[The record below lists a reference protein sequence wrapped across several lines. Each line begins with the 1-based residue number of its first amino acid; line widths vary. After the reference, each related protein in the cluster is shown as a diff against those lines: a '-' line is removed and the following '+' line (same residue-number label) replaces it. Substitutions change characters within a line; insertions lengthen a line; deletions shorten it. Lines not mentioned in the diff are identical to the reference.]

1 MRTKMVILI
10 HCNAP
15 IITSNCIRN
24 CVGNVKGCVFKEETK
39 PKLIS
44 QIKMNHIFIYVCR
57 IAKYF
62 CADA

>member
-1 MRTKMVILI
+1 MKTKMVILI

-39 PKLIS
+39 TRAHLPNK
-44 QIKMNHIFIYVCR
+44 NEPYIYLCLPD
-57 IAKYF
+57 
-62 CADA
+62 C